1 MKMNRST
8 HFFFAVS
15 LPEEVKKE
23 LHKQCLAI
31 KESFPF
37 QRWVH
42 QEDYH
47 ITLAFLGAAAE
58 DKLEKAKKLAL
69 TELNGQ
75 KAFPLQINQLGV
87 FGRVDSPRIFWAD
100 TEQEERLHTIRNI
113 VFSACLEAGFK
124 LETRAFKSHITLAR
138 KWAGSHPFEEEHLKN
153 NPFDKAP
160 LTFQAQEVVLYQTHI
175 DRIPKY
181 EKIAAFPLLEE

>member
-1 MKMNRST
+1 MDRLT

-31 KESFPF
+31 KERFPF

-58 DKLEKAKKLAL
+58 DKLEKAKKLVM

-75 KAFPLQINQLGV
+75 KAFPLQIYQLGV
-87 FGRVDSPRIFWAD
+87 FGKVDSPRIFWAD
-100 TEQEERLHTIRNI
+100 TAKEERLNTIRNI

-138 KWAGSHPFEEEHLKN
+138 KWAGSHPFEAEHLKN
-153 NPFDKAP
+153 NPFEKSP
-160 LTFQAQEVVLYQTHI
+160 LTFQAKEVVLYQTHI

>member
-1 MKMNRST
+1 MEQST

-31 KESFPF
+31 KERFPF

-58 DKLEKAKKLAL
+58 DKLEKAKKLVMTA
-69 TELNGQ
+69 LNGQ

-87 FGRVDSPRIFWAD
+87 FGKVDSPRIFWAD
-100 TEQEERLHTIRNI
+100 TAKEERLNTIRSI

-138 KWAGSHPFEEEHLKN
+138 KWVGNHPFEVKHLKN
-153 NPFDKAP
+153 HPFEKAP
-160 LTFQAQEVVLYQTHI
+160 LAFQAKEVVLYQTHI

>member
-1 MKMNRST
+1 MKMERST

-15 LPEEVKKE
+15 LPGKVKKE
-23 LHKQCLAI
+23 LHKQCLAM
-31 KESFPF
+31 KERFPF

-58 DKLEKAKKLAL
+58 DKLEKAKKLVMA
-69 TELNGQ
+69 ELHGQ

-87 FGRVDSPRIFWAD
+87 FGKVDSPRIFWAD
-100 TEQEERLHTIRNI
+100 TAKEKRLNTIRNI

-138 KWAGSHPFEEEHLKN
+138 KWAGSHPFEVEHLKN
-153 NPFDKAP
+153 NPFEKAP
-160 LTFQAQEVVLYQTHI
+160 LTFQAKEVVLYQTYI

-181 EKIAAFPLLEE
+181 EKIAAIPLLEE

>member
-1 MKMNRST
+1 MERST

-15 LPEEVKKE
+15 LPGKVKKE
-23 LHKQCLAI
+23 LHKQCLAM
-31 KESFPF
+31 KERFPF

-58 DKLEKAKKLAL
+58 DKLEKAKKLVMA
-69 TELNGQ
+69 ELHGQ

-87 FGRVDSPRIFWAD
+87 FGKVDSPRIFWAD
-100 TEQEERLHTIRNI
+100 TAKEKRLNTIRNI

-138 KWAGSHPFEEEHLKN
+138 KWAGSHPFEVEHLKN
-153 NPFDKAP
+153 NPFEKAP
-160 LTFQAQEVVLYQTHI
+160 LTFQAKEVVLYQTYI

-181 EKIAAFPLLEE
+181 EKIAAIPLLEE